1 MRSFVLAAPIAALAL
16 LAVAPSAFAADR
28 ADLHRGEQLV
38 ERYCAGCHAVR
49 QSGASPNAA
58 APPFRDLHTRYQ
70 IDDLA
75 EGLAEGLL
83 TGHPAMPEF
92 EFSPSDVQA
101 IIAYL
106 KSIQTHQD
114 AALPRASGR

>member
-1 MRSFVLAAPIAALAL
+1 MHGGMRNFVLLTAFLALASGL
-16 LAVAPSAFAADR
+16 RAAER
-28 ADLHRGEQLV
+28 ADLMRGEALV
-38 ERYCAGCHAVR
+38 ERHCASCHAVR
-49 QSGASPNAA
+49 TTGVSPDKA
-58 APPFRDLHTRYQ
+58 APAFRDLHTRYQ

-92 EFSPSDVQA
+92 RFAPADVTA

-114 AALPRASGR
+114 AGSPPAAGR

>member
-1 MRSFVLAAPIAALAL
+1 MRSLVLAAAL
-16 LAVAPSAFAADR
+16 LVLAPVASAAER
-28 ADLHRGEQLV
+28 ADVQRGEMLV
-38 ERYCAGCHAVR
+38 RRHCAACHAVGI
-49 QSGASPNAA
+49 SGASPDKA

-92 EFSPSDVQA
+92 TFAPGDVQA

-106 KSIQTHQD
+106 KSIQARQD
-114 AALPRASGR
+114 AALSAPAGR

>member
-1 MRSFVLAAPIAALAL
+1 MRSLALAAALLVLASRASAAEH
-16 LAVAPSAFAADR
+16 
-28 ADLHRGEQLV
+28 ADLQRGETLV
-38 ERYCAGCHAVR
+38 RRHCAACHAVGAA
-49 QSGASPNAA
+49 GASPDKA
-58 APPFRDLHTRYQ
+58 APAFRDLHTRYQ

-92 EFSPSDVQA
+92 TFAPADVQA

-106 KSIQTHQD
+106 KSIQARQD
-114 AALPRASGR
+114 AALPLAAGR